1 MLSVNIRKTALLL
14 LLTATFGFSASH
26 KVSRDLAGV
35 PPDQQVS
42 VIVRY
47 THRPEA
53 KHRARMTQVG
63 ARLMRTLDLVN
74 SAVYTL
80 PASAL
85 ADLENDP
92 DVEYVAPD
100 RRVAATL
107 DYANP
112 AMNASIAR
120 QYGWDGTGVTVAVID
135 SGIMDSHPDLK
146 SSTRAAG

>member
-1 MLSVNIRKTALLL
+1 MLVVYIRKTALLF
-14 LLTATFGFSASH
+14 LLTATFGFAASH
-26 KVSRDLAGV
+26 KVSRDLAAV

-47 THRPEA
+47 TRRPDA
-53 KHRARMTQVG
+53 KHHAKMTQVG
-63 ARLMRTLDLVN
+63 GRLKRTLELVN

-100 RRVAATL
+100 RRVAATM
-107 DYANP
+107 P
-112 AMNASIAR
+112 TP
-120 QYGWDGTGVTVAVID
+120 Q
-135 SGIMDSHPDLK
+135 
-146 SSTRAAG
+146 